1 MGKVVGIDLG
11 TTFSAVA
18 HVDEH
23 GQPEIIPNAESD
35 RMTPSVVMFEEA
47 LVTVGKI
54 AKQNARAVPE
64 QIIEF
69 AKREMGKSKETFFR
83 TFDDKNY
90 SPEEL
95 SALVLTKL
103 KQDAEAYLNT
113 EITDAVIT
121 VPAYFRD
128 AEREA
133 TRNAGKTEE
142 QWRMLLNEARDTLID
157 SKRRREH
164 INALE
169 HDEDDIP
176 VEENVDTIFKS
187 PDIPETTIQEL
198 SHNGVTSDV
207 DAPVDMVF
215 IPAGEFRMGS
225 RDEKANDN
233 EKPGHTVYVDAF
245 YMDKYLVTN
254 AQYKAFLDAS
264 PQWQK
269 DNILTDYHN
278 GNYLRTWNGN
288 NYPKDKANHPVV
300 YVSWYAAMAYAQWV
314 EKRLPTE
321 AEWEKAARGGLTGK
335 KYPWGDQID
344 ATKANYGENIGQT
357 TPIGEYPPNDY
368 GLYNIVGNVWE
379 WCVDEHI
386 LDFYATSPYQNP
398 IAGSD
403 INHVL
408 DNFTTLKTYRVLRGG
423 SWMSIPRYV
432 RVAPRFRFSP
442 AHSIYNV
449 GFRCIRTV
457 PL

>member
-1 MGKVVGIDLG
+1 MRRREEFI
-11 TTFSAVA
+11 TFISAFKAVSPTITDEQRIGLLRQA
-18 HVDEH
+18 GQQYSLTVDEATKILKAS
-23 GQPEIIPNAESD
+23 GLVIGETVNYFEVLGFSIEEIQNLDEGTIVSL
-35 RMTPSVVMFEEA
+35 VEA
-47 LVTVGKI
+47 AHKKSYSASLRAG
-54 AKQNARAVPE
+54 ARVRPDG
-64 QIIEF
+64 
-69 AKREMGKSKETFFR
+69 R
-83 TFDDKNY
+83 
-90 SPEEL
+90 
-95 SALVLTKL
+95 
-103 KQDAEAYLNT
+103 
-113 EITDAVIT
+113 
-121 VPAYFRD
+121 
-128 AEREA
+128 
-133 TRNAGKTEE
+133 TEE
-142 QWRMLLNEARDTLID
+142 QWRHILNQARDTLKD
-157 SKRRREH
+157 AQKRGEYLTTLTSQEDFH
-164 INALE
+164 ENASLDTE
-169 HDEDDIP
+169 PIP
-176 VEENVDTIFKS
+176 LNT
-187 PDIPETTIQEL
+187 PETDSASIL
-198 SHNGVTSDV
+198 SVNTLQDSEPM
-207 DAPVDMVF
+207 APATPEIISAPILSSVNVPTDMVI
-215 IPAGEFRMGS
+215 IPAGEFLMGS
-225 RDEKANDN
+225 NDEDANDS
-233 EKPGHTVYVDAF
+233 EKPVHPAYVDAF
-245 YMDKYLVTN
+245 FMDKFLVTN

-368 GLYNIVGNVWE
+368 GVYDIVGNVWE

-386 LDFYATSPYQNP
+386 LDFYANSPHRNP
-398 IAGSD
+398 VADND
-403 INHVL
+403 INYVL
-408 DNFTTLKTYRVLRGG
+408 DNLTTLKTYRVLRGG

-449 GFRCIRTV
+449 GFRCVRAV